1 MTTDRREL
9 FDRWAASYD
18 RSLLDATG
26 FPFEGYAAVLQRL
39 FELADPRAGLRV
51 LDLGTGTGA
60 LAALFAEAGCHVTGV
75 DFSEEM
81 LARARERVPRA
92 TFWHV
97 DLLDAWPA
105 ALRERSF
112 DLVVSSYVLHE
123 FADATKVALLTRLA
137 RETLTPGGRV
147 LIGDVLFADAEA
159 RAAAHQAW
167 SAAWDEE
174 EHYGAAADLVPALRS
189 EGLSARF
196 EQLSF
201 CAGVLEIGA

>member
-1 MTTDRREL
+1 M
-9 FDRWAASYD
+9 
-18 RSLLDATG
+18 
-26 FPFEGYAAVLQRL
+26 LQRL

-81 LARARERVPRA
+81 LARGSRGRPSGTLICSTRGRRRCASAP
-92 TFWHV
+92 
-97 DLLDAWPA
+97 
-105 ALRERSF
+105 F

>member
-105 ALRERSF
+105 ALRERSVRPRGVQLRATRVRGRHQGGAA
-112 DLVVSSYVLHE
+112 DPSRARD
-123 FADATKVALLTRLA
+123 ADAWRPRPHRRRPVRRRGGA
-137 RETLTPGGRV
+137 RRCPPGVVGSVGR
-147 LIGDVLFADAEA
+147 G
-159 RAAAHQAW
+159 
-167 SAAWDEE
+167 
-174 EHYGAAADLVPALRS
+174 G
-189 EGLSARF
+189 
-196 EQLSF
+196 
-201 CAGVLEIGA
+201 